1 MNGWTE
7 GDLESIRELVG
18 FVVGM
23 VVVAAEVVDLAAV
36 VVVPQEV
43 MNRQ

>member
-18 FVVGM
+18 LVVGM